1 MFEAEQKIRKA
12 RAGLILDQPFFGAL
26 ALRLQLK
33 ADPGCKTAWTD
44 GQVLGYD
51 PSYIKEISLDEIKGL
66 WAEEVLHNGLCH
78 HTRRGDRDPKQWNL
92 AADQAIFHILK
103 SSGFALPDDCQPD
116 PRFKDRSAEDIYTMM
131 GQDKKPD
138 PAGKPDAGGSQDP
151 QGTPGQGP
159 GQGPQEQ
166 KPGRQPGQ
174 GRGDVRDATGDQ
186 GQAMGPQDLAQEEQ
200 NQKVAMSQA
209 AQQAKACGN
218 LPGDL
223 VRLVQDLVH
232 PKLNPYDIL
241 RQFLEMSAR
250 NDYSWCP
257 PNRRYLGQGF
267 YLPSLRSEEL
277 PAVVVAV
284 DTSGSV
290 DQAELDQFAA
300 EISGILE
307 AYDTNVTVIFCD
319 SGINGDPET
328 FTREDLPLTLKAR
341 GGGGTDFRP
350 PFKWVQDQEL
360 EPACLIY
367 LTDMDCRR
375 YPVDPGYPVLWA
387 KIGTWPTQP
396 PPFGD
401 VIEID

>member
-1 MFEAEQKIRKA
+1 MFETEQKLRKA

-26 ALRLQLK
+26 SLRLNLE
-33 ADPGCKTAWTD
+33 ADPSAGTAWTD
-44 GQVLGYD
+44 GKSLGYD
-51 PSYIKEISLDEIKGL
+51 PTWIKGLTLDQVKGL
-66 WAEEVLHNGLCH
+66 WAHEVLHCACAH
-78 HTRRGDRDPKQWNL
+78 HVRRGQREAGRWNL
-92 AADQAIFHILK
+92 ATDQAINHILVN
-103 SSGFALPDDCQPD
+103 SGFTLPND
-116 PRFKDRSAEDIYTMM
+116 PQLDAQYRDKAAEEIYTLM
-131 GQDKKPD
+131 GD
-138 PAGKPDAGGSQDP
+138 
-151 QGTPGQGP
+151 
-159 GQGPQEQ
+159 Q
-166 KPGRQPGQ
+166 KPEPDQGGGGADPG
-174 GRGDVRDATGDQ
+174 GNGAVRDGQGDQ
-186 GQAMGPQDLAQEEQ
+186 GQPLGPQDQAQEDQ
-200 NQKVAMSQA
+200 NWKVALSQA

-218 LPGDL
+218 LPADL
-223 VRLVQDLVH
+223 ARLVQELVH

-250 NDYSWCP
+250 NDYSWTP
-257 PNRRYLGQGF
+257 PNRRYISQGF

-277 PAVVVAV
+277 PAIVVAV

-290 DQAELDQFAA
+290 DQEQLDQFAA

-307 AYDTNVTVIFCD
+307 AYDTTITVIYCD
-319 SGINGDPET
+319 STMQGTPET
-328 FTREDLPLTLKAR
+328 FTREDLPLTLAAA

-375 YPVDPGYPVLWA
+375 YPVDPGFPVLWA
-387 KIGTWPTQP
+387 KIGTWPTQA

>member
-1 MFEAEQKIRKA
+1 MFETEQKLRKA
-12 RAGLILDQPFFGAL
+12 RAGLILDQPFFGAI

-33 ADPGCKTAWTD
+33 ADPGCGTAWTD
-44 GQVLGYD
+44 GQVLAYD
-51 PSYIKEISLDEIKGL
+51 PSYIKEISLDEVKGL

-78 HTRRGDRDPKQWNL
+78 HTRRGQRDPKQWNQ

-103 SSGFALPDDCQPD
+103 NSGFALPDDCQPD
-116 PRFKDRSAEDIYTMM
+116 PRFKDRSAEDIYNLI

-138 PAGKPDAGGSQDP
+138 P
-151 QGTPGQGP
+151 QGTPD
-159 GQGPQEQ
+159 QGPQGQ
-166 KPGRQPGQ
+166 QPGRQPGQ

-186 GQAMGPQDLAQEEQ
+186 GQALGPQDLAQEEQ
-200 NQKVAMSQA
+200 NQKVALSQA

-218 LPGDL
+218 LAGDL
-223 VRLVQDLVH
+223 VRLVQELVH

-241 RQFLEMSAR
+241 RQFVEMSAL
-250 NDYSWCP
+250 NDYSWTP
-257 PNRRYLGQGF
+257 PNRRYLQQGF

-307 AYDTNVTVIFCD
+307 AYDTTITVIYCD
-319 SGINGDPET
+319 STMQGDPET
-328 FTREDLPLTLKAR
+328 FTREDLPLTLQAR

-350 PFKWVQDQEL
+350 PFKWVQDEEL

-375 YPVDPGYPVLWA
+375 YPVDPGFPVLWA
-387 KIGTWPTQP
+387 KIGTWPTDP
-396 PPFGD
+396 PPFGE